1 MDKSVPDTVTEHLP
15 LIDSTTRWRLESEDL
30 HIRNHD
36 HASSYD
42 ITLDIID
49 GEETKHHAE
58 YHLLPDQ
65 SGSSVNL
72 LPAGEYTVAATID
85 GQLSKTAVV
94 EVSDEPDQ
102 TIVIEIING
111 KLKITEGLN

>member
-1 MDKSVPDTVTEHLP
+1 MDESVPDSVIEHLP

-30 HIRNHD
+30 HIHNHD

-42 ITLDIID
+42 ITLDIRD
-49 GEETKHHAE
+49 GEATKHHGE

-72 LPAGEYTVAATID
+72 LPAGEYTVAATVD
-85 GQLSKTAVV
+85 GQLSKTAVI

-102 TIVIEIING
+102 TIVVEIING
-111 KLKITEGLN
+111 NLKITEGLS